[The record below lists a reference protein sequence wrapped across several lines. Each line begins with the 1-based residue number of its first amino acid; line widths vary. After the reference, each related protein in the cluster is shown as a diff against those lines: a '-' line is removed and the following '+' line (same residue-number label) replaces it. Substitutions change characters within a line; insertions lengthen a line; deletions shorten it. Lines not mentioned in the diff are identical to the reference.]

1 MKRVILAEL
10 SLPCGCSAMENAV
23 LRAAHGGHHHDA
35 QIAYREEDGK
45 LIVFY
50 DEPIEQG
57 KQ

>member
-1 MKRVILAEL
+1 
-10 SLPCGCSAMENAV
+10 MENAV

-50 DEPIEQG
+50 DESEEQG